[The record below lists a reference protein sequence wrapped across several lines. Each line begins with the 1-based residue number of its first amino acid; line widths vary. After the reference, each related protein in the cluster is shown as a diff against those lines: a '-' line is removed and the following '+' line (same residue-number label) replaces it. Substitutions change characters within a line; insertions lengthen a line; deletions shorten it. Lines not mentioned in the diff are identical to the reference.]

1 MGELLERI
9 NSPADLRKLAPG
21 ELPQVVSELR
31 DMIVQVTSKTGGH
44 LGASLGA
51 AELVV
56 ALHYIY
62 DTPRDKL
69 IWDVGHQAYAH
80 KILTGRRDR
89 FHTLRQWEG
98 IAGFPDRR
106 ESEYDHFNVAHGG
119 TSISAALG
127 MATARDLA
135 GEDHHVVA
143 VIGDGSL
150 TAGMAMEALNHA
162 GDVKRDLTVILND
175 NKMGISPN
183 VGAMCSYL
191 ARIMTGEWAN
201 RARKVR
207 DEVQKLL
214 SLVPI
219 VGERAV
225 GFMDKFE
232 ESLKHLIV
240 PGILFEEL
248 GFRYIGPVDG
258 HRLDLLVPTLR
269 NVRNLK
275 GPNLVHVITKKGH
288 GYPYSEAEPITYH
301 GVTQFDPETGRFQK
315 KAAGPPSYSKVFAD
329 TLAKLSRKDE
339 KIVAITAAMLEG
351 TGLTGYQREFPGRCF
366 DAGMCEQ
373 HAVTFA
379 AGLALRGFKP
389 VAAIYSTFLQRA
401 YDQIVHDVCLTGVPV
416 TFALDRGG
424 LVGDDGPTH
433 QGAFD
438 LAYLRCIPN
447 MVVMS
452 PKDENEFQRLLLT
465 AIEHPGPA
473 AVRFPRGA
481 GEGVAMD
488 EEVQPLP
495 IGQAELLREGEDV
508 ALIALG
514 PMVGLALE
522 SAAQLAELRIR
533 AAVLNLRFVKP
544 LDEARVLGLA
554 RQCGRVVTIEEGC
567 LMGGM
572 GSAVL
577 ELLAAKGLTGVR
589 VRSLGLPDRFI
600 EHGAPR
606 LQREHCGLTPG
617 DITQAA
623 RDLIEGGPEG
633 SAAAAGHGKKRKAG

>member
-1 MGELLERI
+1 MAELLDRI
-9 NSPADLRKLAPG
+9 DNPGDLKKLSIE
-21 ELPQVVSELR
+21 ELVQVAAEMR
-31 DMIVQVTSKTGGH
+31 DLIIQVTSKTGGH

-51 AELVV
+51 TELVL
-56 ALHYIY
+56 ALHYLY

-69 IWDVGHQAYAH
+69 IWDVGHQAYVH

-89 FHTLRQWEG
+89 FHTLRQWKG

-127 MATARDLA
+127 MATARDLK
-135 GEDHHVVA
+135 GEDFRVVA
-143 VIGDGSL
+143 IIGDGSL
-150 TAGMAMEALNHA
+150 TAGMAMEGLNNA
-162 GDVKRDLTVILND
+162 GDAKRDLTVILND
-175 NKMGISPN
+175 NKMAISPN

-214 SLVPI
+214 VQVPLF
-219 VGERAV
+219 GERAV
-225 GFMDKFE
+225 NFMDKFE
-232 ESLKHLIV
+232 ESVKNLFV

-248 GFRYIGPVDG
+248 GFRYIGPIDG
-258 HRLDLLVPTLR
+258 HRLDLLIPTLR
-269 NVRNLK
+269 NVMKMK

-288 GYPYSEAEPITYH
+288 GYPYSEAKPITYH
-301 GVTQFDPETGRFQK
+301 GVTKFDPETGKFRK
-315 KAAGPPSYSKVFAD
+315 KASGPPSYSKVFAN
-329 TLAKLSRKDE
+329 TMIKLSEKDD
-339 KIVAITAAMLEG
+339 KILAITAAMLEG
-351 TGLTGYQREFPGRCF
+351 TALVNYQKVFPERCF
-366 DAGMCEQ
+366 DVGMCEQ

-379 AGLALRGFKP
+379 AGLSLQGMKP

-401 YDQIVHDVCLTGVPV
+401 FDQIIHDVCLTNVPV
-416 TFALDRGG
+416 TFALDRAG

-438 LAYLRCIPN
+438 IAYLRALPN
-447 MVVMS
+447 MAVMS
-452 PKDENEFQRLLLT
+452 PKDENELQRMLLT

-473 AVRFPRGA
+473 TVRFPRGA
-481 GEGVAMD
+481 GEGVEMD
-488 EEVQPLP
+488 EEVRTLP
-495 IGQAELLREGEDV
+495 FGEAELLREGEDV

-514 PMVGLALE
+514 PMVGLAME
-522 SAAQLAELRIR
+522 SAEQLAELQIR

-544 LDEARVLGLA
+544 MDEEKVLELA
-554 RQCGRVVTIEEGC
+554 RRCRRIVTVEEGVR
-567 LMGGM
+567 MGGM

-577 ELLAAKGLTGVR
+577 ELLADRGVGVR
-589 VRSLGLPDRFI
+589 AVRLGVPDEFI
-600 EHGAPR
+600 EHGAPQI
-606 LQREHCGLTPG
+606 QREYCNLTPG

-623 RDLIEGGPEG
+623 RDLLEG
-633 SAAAAGHGKKRKAG
+633 SGREVDTLAGHGEPPAAR

>member
-1 MGELLERI
+1 MGELLDRI
-9 NSPADLRKLAPG
+9 DSPADLKKLKPE
-21 ELPQVVSELR
+21 ELPQVVGELR
-31 DMIVQVTSKTGGH
+31 DMIIQVTSQTGGH

-56 ALHYIY
+56 ALHYLY
-62 DTPRDKL
+62 DAPRDRL

-89 FHTLRQWEG
+89 FPTLRQWEG

-106 ESEYDHFNVAHGG
+106 ESEYDHMNVAHGG
-119 TSISAALG
+119 TSISAAFG

-135 GEDHHVVA
+135 GEDYHVVA
-143 VIGDGSL
+143 IIGDGSL
-150 TAGMAMEALNHA
+150 TAGMAMEALNNA
-162 GDVKRDLTVILND
+162 GDMKRDFTVILND

-214 SLVPI
+214 AHVPL
-219 VGERAV
+219 VGEAAV
-225 GFMDKFE
+225 GFMEKFE
-232 ESLKHLIV
+232 DSLKNLIV

-258 HRLDLLVPTLR
+258 HRLDLLLPTLR
-269 NVRNLK
+269 NVKNLK
-275 GPNLVHVITKKGH
+275 GPNLVHVITKKGY
-288 GYPYSEAEPITYH
+288 GYPYSEAEPVTYH
-301 GVTQFDPETGRFQK
+301 GVTKFDPENGRFHK

-329 TLAKLSRKDE
+329 TLIKLSKKDE
-339 KIVAITAAMLEG
+339 RIVAITAAMLEG
-351 TGLTGYQREFPGRCF
+351 TALVNYQKVFPERCF
-366 DAGMCEQ
+366 DVGMCEQ

-379 AGLALRGFKP
+379 AGLALRGRKP

-416 TFALDRGG
+416 TFAIDRAG

-438 LAYLRCIPN
+438 IAYLRCLPN

-452 PKDENEFQRLLLT
+452 PKDENELQRMLLT
-465 AIEHPGPA
+465 AIDHPGPA
-473 AVRFPRGA
+473 AVRFPRGT
-481 GEGVAMD
+481 GEGVSMD
-488 EEVQPLP
+488 EEIAPLP
-495 IGQAELLREGEDV
+495 IGEAELLREGEDV

-514 PMVGLALE
+514 PMVGLAVE
-522 SAAQLAELRIR
+522 SAEQLAELRIR

-544 LDEARVLGLA
+544 LDEEKILALA
-554 RQCGRVVTIEEGC
+554 RRCRRVVTVEEAAR
-567 LMGGM
+567 MGGM

-577 ELLAAKGLTGVR
+577 ELLADRGVR
-589 VRSLGLPDRFI
+589 DVPLRRLGMPDRFI
-600 EHGAPR
+600 EHGPPPT
-606 LQREHCGLTPG
+606 QREDCGLTPG

-623 RDLIEGGPEG
+623 RDLIEGAREG
-633 SAAAAGHGKKRKAG
+633 AAALAAHGKRPKAR

>member
-9 NSPADLRKLAPG
+9 NSPADLRKLDPEA
-21 ELPQVVSELR
+21 LPQVVSELR
-31 DMIVQVTSKTGGH
+31 DMIIQVTSRTGGH

-119 TSISAALG
+119 TSIAAALG
-127 MATARDLA
+127 MAAARDLA
-135 GEDHHVVA
+135 GENHRVVA

-150 TAGMAMEALNHA
+150 TAGMAMEALNNA
-162 GDVKRDLTVILND
+162 GDASRDLTVILND

-214 SLVPI
+214 SHVPL
-219 VGERAV
+219 VGETAV
-225 GFMDKFE
+225 SFMDKFE
-232 ESLKHLIV
+232 DSLKNLIV
-240 PGILFEEL
+240 PGMLFEEL

-269 NVRNLK
+269 NVKNLK
-275 GPNLVHVITKKGH
+275 GPNLVHVITRKGH

-301 GVTQFDPETGRFQK
+301 GVTQFDPETGKFKK

-329 TLAKLSRKDE
+329 TLAKLSREDK

-351 TGLTGYQREFPGRCF
+351 TALTGYQREFPDRCF

-379 AGLALRGFKP
+379 AGLALRGYKP

-438 LAYLRCIPN
+438 LAYLAATVRP
-447 MVVMS
+447 S
-452 PKDENEFQRLLLT
+452 EAT
-465 AIEHPGPA
+465 A
-473 AVRFPRGA
+473 
-481 GEGVAMD
+481 
-488 EEVQPLP
+488 
-495 IGQAELLREGEDV
+495 
-508 ALIALG
+508 
-514 PMVGLALE
+514 
-522 SAAQLAELRIR
+522 
-533 AAVLNLRFVKP
+533 
-544 LDEARVLGLA
+544 
-554 RQCGRVVTIEEGC
+554 
-567 LMGGM
+567 
-572 GSAVL
+572 
-577 ELLAAKGLTGVR
+577 
-589 VRSLGLPDRFI
+589 
-600 EHGAPR
+600 
-606 LQREHCGLTPG
+606 
-617 DITQAA
+617 
-623 RDLIEGGPEG
+623 
-633 SAAAAGHGKKRKAG
+633 